1 MASPEVGSSI
11 YVSIQLDGRT
21 FVVPA
26 TVAYVDRVQG
36 FGVRFTPSESAGG
49 LARWSIS
56 APPNGPRFRVIDEM
70 VRSWL

>member
-36 FGVRFTPSESAGG
+36 FAVRFTPSESAGG
-49 LARWSIS
+49 LAALVNQRP
-56 APPNGPRFRVIDEM
+56 AK
-70 VRSWL
+70 